1 MGIALFYGQYGLPVP
16 YAPRVSLVIGEAV
29 MVEKWTGEGPVPP
42 EHIDSL
48 HKRVSDAYEPW
59 LCYSDMS

>member
-42 EHIDSL
+42 ERIDSL
-48 HKRVSDAYEPW
+48 HKRVSG
-59 LCYSDMS
+59 